1 MSDDL
6 GIIPSHPGTI
16 AGTMTIYLLHIRV
29 FFFELIMIF
38 HLHKEAYDYYD
49 RLQHYNKVILQEIRD
64 LQFHRM
70 KRNVEFALHPQHETS
85 LESGIQIIKDF
96 N

>member
-16 AGTMTIYLLHIRV
+16 AGTMTIYN

-38 HLHKEAYDYYD
+38 HFHKEACDYYD
-49 RLQHYNKVILQEIRD
+49 HLQHDNKVILQEIRD

-70 KRNVEFALHPQHETS
+70 RRNVEVALHPQHEMS
-85 LESGIQIIKDF
+85 SILEYK
-96 N
+96 

>member
-16 AGTMTIYLLHIRV
+16 AGTITIYLLHILV

-38 HLHKEAYDYYD
+38 RLHKEAYDYYD
-49 RLQHYNKVILQEIRD
+49 HLQRDNKVILQEIHD

-70 KRNVEFALHPQHETS
+70 RRNVEFAFILNMKCPS
-85 LESGIQIIKDF
+85 ILEYK
-96 N
+96 